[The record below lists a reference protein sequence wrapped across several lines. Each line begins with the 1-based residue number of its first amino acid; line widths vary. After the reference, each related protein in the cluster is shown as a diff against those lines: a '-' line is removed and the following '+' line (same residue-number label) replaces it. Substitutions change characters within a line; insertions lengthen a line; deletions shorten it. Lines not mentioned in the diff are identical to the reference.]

1 VKLLT
6 DLQILG
12 CELHKNAFWRPR
24 SARTRWGSYSA
35 PQTSADIRGREA
47 AEGERVGKGK
57 GGLDLDICPGT
68 PEFLVGLTPLQEC
81 VKTARIV
88 VHAEAMMIVY
98 AARETDRE
106 IGEQGRRIQRSAFTA
121 SISVGL

>member
-1 VKLLT
+1 M
-6 DLQILG
+6 
-12 CELHKNAFWRPR
+12 
-24 SARTRWGSYSA
+24 
-35 PQTSADIRGREA
+35 
-47 AEGERVGKGK
+47 
-57 GGLDLDICPGT
+57 DICPGDSRV
-68 PEFLVGLTPLQEC
+68 PSYAMQEC